1 VLRVKARK
9 FSQKRES
16 RPSNSDGRARRQ
28 RTALLLIFPI
38 EALGLVESL
47 VLSKESS

>member
-1 VLRVKARK
+1 MLRVKARK
-9 FSQKRES
+9 FSQNANPGRRILTAAHAGRE
-16 RPSNSDGRARRQ
+16 Q
-28 RTALLLIFPI
+28 RCFLFFPI